1 MALLLILS
9 LVAALNSE
17 QNRDL
22 ADRYNTV
29 QAAIEQQDYDRA
41 AQTLSRLVRD
51 YGGSEFGDELHFA
64 LAETY
69 FNLGQYQ
76 RATELFKR
84 ILSRPR
90 YSYIGPEAMYGL
102 AISSIMLGNFRQARL
117 TLEDLTKKQ
126 GYDKDPRTNFAFGVL
141 HYFQGEYE
149 QAVER
154 LEGLDMPEAMFY
166 LAKCYSRMGRPL
178 PALLEFKNITVD
190 MPNTPLATLA
200 QFAAGHALFLNRD
213 YDAAQ
218 AKFQFFLDNFPY
230 SPLADFAH
238 YFIGCALVARKDHA
252 NAIGHLMPLTRH
264 RNNYLA
270 AHANYFIG
278 YAYMALDQP
287 VEAVEKFQRVRANY
301 PNTKIASFANLQLSQ
316 AMLATEDTAQTLL
329 STSQLAEM
337 FKSGELSGVGNY
349 LSGVIFYQ
357 TREYADAARQFE
369 TVLIS
374 FAETALREPACA
386 MLLLSLNSSRQFE
399 KAVAVGAKYVADF
412 QDDKSHWRSK
422 TLYFLAEG
430 FYHYRKYN
438 EADMY
443 FQRAYA
449 LETSSEI
456 APYARLGR
464 CYCLYHLGRLSEAG
478 SGFKGLLNARTADTL
493 FTISAYLGYGY
504 SLFNQAEYLQALD
517 VFEALSST
525 FPNDALAAVPGLFYT
540 GYCYYQLEY
549 YGQAVDAWAVL
560 MNKYPEGNDKVA
572 EAAFRSGD
580 TYFKALEYD
589 KAVATFSFVV
599 ERHPYSPFG
608 PPSQA
613 LIAQCW
619 YNQQK
624 YMDAVREYQ
633 KFLDIYPSD
642 PQGPSV
648 RKSLEMSYFL
658 AGQTDSAVMEDF
670 LHRFPQSEMA
680 AEGQFQKGRGLF
692 DGGQYE
698 QAALELQKAFVNF
711 PGSPVAGD
719 AQLLTAEAYAQLEKW
734 EDAARAYKKFLDYF
748 PEHGQRAGAYFNMAI
763 AYFNLGQYRQAI
775 AGFQVVLEEFPD
787 SEYTESAR
795 ENIDVSQKR
804 LGAGVVEENLPFPGK
819 AESSE
824 PGQPAPGPAEPEA
837 TEESPIEGEQP

>member
-1 MALLLILS
+1 MALILILS
-9 LVAALNSE
+9 LTVALNSE
-17 QNRDL
+17 QTRDL

-29 QAAIEQQDYDRA
+29 QSAIQQQEYDRA

-51 YGGSEFGDELHFA
+51 YGSSEFGDELNFA

-69 FNLGQYQ
+69 FNLGQYE
-76 RATELFKR
+76 RSAELFKR

-90 YSYIGPEAMYGL
+90 YSYIGAEAMYGL
-102 AISSIMLGNFRQARL
+102 AISSIMLGNYRQARL

-141 HYFQGEYE
+141 HYFQDEYE

-154 LEGLDMPEAMFY
+154 LEGLDMPEAKFY
-166 LAKCYSRMGRPL
+166 LAKCYSRTGKPL
-178 PALLEFKNITVD
+178 PALLQFKDITVG

-200 QFAAGHALFLNRD
+200 HFAAGHALFLNRD

-238 YFIGCALVARKDHA
+238 YFLGCALVARGDHA
-252 NAIGHLMPLTRH
+252 NALGHLMPLTRH
-264 RNNYLA
+264 RNNNLA

-278 YAYMALDQP
+278 YAYMALNQP
-287 VEAVEKFQRVRANY
+287 DDAVEKFQRVRANY

-316 AMLATEDTAQTLL
+316 AILATEDTVQTLL

-349 LSGVIFYQ
+349 LSGVIFFQ
-357 TREYADAARQFE
+357 TGEYADAARQFE

-374 FAETALREPACA
+374 FSETALREPACA

-399 KAVAVGAKYVADF
+399 KAVAVGAKYVTDF
-412 QDDKSHWRSK
+412 PDDKSHWRSK

-443 FQRAYA
+443 YQRAYA
-449 LETSSEI
+449 LESSSEI

-464 CYCLYHLGRLSEAG
+464 SYCLYHLGRLNEAA
-478 SGFKGLLNARTADTL
+478 SGFKGLLNARAADTL
-493 FTISAYLGYGY
+493 FTIAAYLGYGY
-504 SLFNQAEYLQALD
+504 ALFNQSQYLQALD
-517 VFEALSST
+517 VFEALSNT
-525 FPNDALAAVPGLFYT
+525 FPNDALAAVPGHFYA

-560 MNKYPEGNDKVA
+560 MNKHPEGNDKVA

-608 PPSQA
+608 PPAQA

-648 RKSLEMSYFL
+648 RKSLEMSYYL
-658 AGQTDSAVMEDF
+658 AGQTDTAVMEEF
-670 LHRFPQSEMA
+670 LSRFPQSEMA
-680 AEGQFQKGRGLF
+680 AEGQFRKGRDLF
-692 DGGQYE
+692 DAGQYE

-711 PGSPVAGD
+711 PGSTVAGD
-719 AQLLTAEAYAQLEKW
+719 AQLLTAEAYAQLERW
-734 EDAARAYKKFLDYF
+734 QDADRAYGKFLAYF
-748 PEHGQRAGAYFNMAI
+748 PDHEQQAGAYFNMAI
-763 AYFNLGQYRQAI
+763 ARFNLGQYQQAI
-775 AGFQVVLEEFPD
+775 TAFQVVLEEFPD
-787 SEYTESAR
+787 SEYAQSAR
-795 ENIDVSQKR
+795 ENIEVSQKR
-804 LGAGVVEENLPFPGK
+804 LGAGVVEENPPFWGGTDSPGSG
-819 AESSE
+819 ATEES
-824 PGQPAPGPAEPEA
+824 P